1 MLHTM
6 RQGIFSRLEDLIKD
20 YLTGKKDLIGI
31 EIGSYAGESAEMF
44 VNSGAFKQLYCIDP
58 WEMNYDPTDCTGDE
72 GLLLAE
78 QEFDKRFKDNP
89 VVAKI
94 KMHSSDAAELFEDG
108 TIDFIYIDGNHQYDF
123 VKRDL
128 ELYVPKIKPGGIIAG
143 HDYKGPTTPGVTK
156 AVDEFFGKPPVSCYG
171 DYSWIHIKK
180 EN

>member
-58 WEMNYDPTDCTGDE
+58 WEMNYDPSDCTGDE
-72 GLLLAE
+72 GLLEAE
-78 QEFDKRFKDNP
+78 KAFDARFKDSP
-89 VVAKI
+89 VVVKI
-94 KMHSSDAAELFEDG
+94 KDKSEDAVSMFRDE
-108 TIDFIYIDGNHQYDF
+108 TIDFIYIDGNHQYES

-128 ELYVPKIKPGGIIAG
+128 ELYVPKIKLRGIIAG
-143 HDYKGPTTPGVTK
+143 HDYGGPTTPGATL
-156 AVDEFFGKPPVSCYG
+156 AINEYFGIEPDSRYP
-171 DYSWIHIKK
+171 DYSWVYIR
-180 EN
+180 